1 MTLLSYI
8 QSVTDRIKFYL
19 SLCSWKISQLRNPT
33 ILLFSKPQN
42 LWCQGKQLK
51 AKNHTTLVYS
61 LKSLMTAVSSIHD
74 ALSFPSV
81 KSQVPFLSHETVFV
95 NEHVLHC
102 NSLNKTICLIVWYI
116 LSLISLCLPEAVSS
130 VSNFWISPLLFT
142 PTGSLPVLTWT
153 AVLPPKWF
161 WGLQFYSFCFIF
173 FGWALRHVR
182 S

>member
-1 MTLLSYI
+1 MTLLFYI
-8 QSVTDRIKFYL
+8 QSVIDRIEFYL
-19 SLCSWKISQLRNPT
+19 SLCSWKISQLRNLT

-51 AKNHTTLVYS
+51 AKNHAILVYS
-61 LKSLMTAVSSIHD
+61 LKSLMTAISSIHD

-81 KSQVPFLSHETVFV
+81 KSQVPFLFHETVFV

-130 VSNFWISPLLFT
+130 VSNF
-142 PTGSLPVLTWT
+142 
-153 AVLPPKWF
+153 
-161 WGLQFYSFCFIF
+161 
-173 FGWALRHVR
+173 
-182 S
+182 